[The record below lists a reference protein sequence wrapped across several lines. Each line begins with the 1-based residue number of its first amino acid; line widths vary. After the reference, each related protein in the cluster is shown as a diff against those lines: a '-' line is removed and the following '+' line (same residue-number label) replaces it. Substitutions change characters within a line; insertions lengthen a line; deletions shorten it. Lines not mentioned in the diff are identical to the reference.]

1 MMSRLLYR
9 DSWNWGL
16 PWLYLSHLFALGGAF
31 VGSGVVVFVEW
42 MSVEWVL
49 MGFELWGN
57 PCVYR
62 IGRRKGCGRFTW
74 GW

>member
-49 MGFELWGN
+49 IGFELRGKSLCLWDWEEER
-57 PCVYR
+57 V
-62 IGRRKGCGRFTW
+62 W
-74 GW
+74 